1 VRFVKPNF
9 LHRPG
14 LSVREDY
21 GLADKLCLGLLE
33 LAGIAVAR
41 TFPVGIWCSGIRGF
55 KQPVFAFERRVSGV
69 RSAATRCQTGRGRN
83 NHRAPVL
90 VVQGHVAKYALVRGP
105 ARHPPRIW
113 SLRPDGGAVLKK
125 CCRNGSAKSRL
136 LIRVTPSRAAC
147 TVPART
153 PTDAP
158 HYKAGARARRTRH
171 SIFRST
177 IASAARMQRGR
188 PAPIPA
194 PKAATSARAS
204 IGCSKPSRRDVDMVA
219 AWSVD
224 RLGRCLIDLLDFLRE
239 LHAKGFDL
247 FLHQQG
253 LDTSTPSGRAMF
265 QMLGVF
271 AEFERSMIRERV
283 MAGLSRAKADGIQ
296 LGRRRL
302 EDSDAD
308 KVAAIVA
315 ARAKGTGIRR
325 IAREL
330 GVGVGTVLRV
340 TGEAR
345 LCVGS
350 SGAWYGAS
358 RAGSGSRPW
367 LVTSETSSL
376 GTDGGQP
383 ASAP

>member
-1 VRFVKPNF
+1 
-9 LHRPG
+9 
-14 LSVREDY
+14 
-21 GLADKLCLGLLE
+21 
-33 LAGIAVAR
+33 
-41 TFPVGIWCSGIRGF
+41 
-55 KQPVFAFERRVSGV
+55 
-69 RSAATRCQTGRGRN
+69 
-83 NHRAPVL
+83 
-90 VVQGHVAKYALVRGP
+90 
-105 ARHPPRIW
+105 
-113 SLRPDGGAVLKK
+113 
-125 CCRNGSAKSRL
+125 
-136 LIRVTPSRAAC
+136 
-147 TVPART
+147 
-153 PTDAP
+153 
-158 HYKAGARARRTRH
+158 
-171 SIFRST
+171 
-177 IASAARMQRGR
+177 MQRGR

-204 IGCSKPSRRDVDMVA
+204 IGCSKPSRRDGDMVA

-367 LVTSETSSL
+367 LVTSN
-376 GTDGGQP
+376 
-383 ASAP
+383 